1 MFHRYFPCKRFI
13 MVLCLLALTCGCAGK
28 AVMES
33 GRPPDALERIPRAIQ
48 KTDRIVATAQI
59 ELTTAEGR
67 YPVRAALILQRPS
80 YLRLEMLPVIGTP
93 DLFLTATPDEMRIF
107 IPSRGEFYT
116 GKPSA
121 ENVARFLP
129 WALNVEDIVMI
140 LSGAYPVPAGENIS
154 CERFAEGRLLRTDMK
169 NPSGFLQK
177 VWAMQNGSVTKFIR
191 YGPDGKETYQVQY
204 EDYAPSSPLAETI
217 NIQWADN
224 KMSVCI
230 KYSDWKVEKAT
241 DGSVFELP
249 VPAGMKSRRLD

>member
-1 MFHRYFPCKRFI
+1 
-13 MVLCLLALTCGCAGK
+13 
-28 AVMES
+28 MES
-33 GRPPDALERIPRAIQ
+33 GRPPDALESIPLALQ
-48 KTDRIVATAQI
+48 ETDRIVATAQI

-67 YPVRAALILQRPS
+67 YPLRAALILQRPS

-107 IPSRGEFYT
+107 IPSLGEFYT

-129 WALNVEDIVMI
+129 WALKVEDIVMI

-154 CERFAEGRLLRTDMK
+154 YERFAEGRLLRTDMK
-169 NPSGFLQK
+169 TPSGFLQK
-177 VWAMQNGSVTKFIR
+177 VWTMQNGSVAKFIR
-191 YGPDGKETYQVQY
+191 YGPDGKEAYQVQY

-224 KMSVCI
+224 KMSVSV
-230 KYSDWKVEKAT
+230 KYSDWKLEKAT
-241 DGSVFELP
+241 DGSVFELS

>member
-1 MFHRYFPCKRFI
+1 

-28 AVMES
+28 TVMES
-33 GRPPDALERIPRAIQ
+33 GRPPDAPKNIPIAIQ
-48 KTDRIVATAQI
+48 ETDRIVATAQI

-67 YPVRAALILQRPS
+67 YPLRAALILQRPS

-107 IPSRGEFYT
+107 IPSLGEFYT

-129 WALNVEDIVMI
+129 WALKVEDIVMI

-154 CERFAEGRLLRTDMK
+154 YERFAEGRLLLTDMK
-169 NPSGFLQK
+169 TPSGFLQK
-177 VWAMQNGSVTKFIR
+177 VWTMQNGNVAKFIR
-191 YGPDGKETYQVQY
+191 YGLDGKEAYRVQY

-224 KMSVCI
+224 KMSISV
-230 KYSDWKVEKAT
+230 KYSDWKLEKAT